1 MYWSGTTAVLESKMS
16 NTIEFIDEFFG
27 LLKEAYDMEFKPG
40 PDRREAFSFASAEY
54 EKGTDITEAVE
65 SFVEAFGKTLESA
78 TLESTQA
85 SDDLKATPKTE
96 ESDED
101 AEARKDAQAVRTAA
115 KGKKKAKKAAK
126 KKVTKKV
133 AKKAA
138 AKKVT
143 KKVAK
148 KVAKKTAKKK
158 ATGTRGPS
166 KAMQAYHAF
175 IEWGEGG
182 ICLDNATKH
191 DVAVAKAE
199 ADKEAAITA
208 IQEALDTKR
217 NNAGTYLSRFR
228 RNDLPAKSGRRNIQ
242 TGLRPG
248 LNPGQSNQESES

>member
-1 MYWSGTTAVLESKMS
+1 MS

-27 LLKEAYDMEFKPG
+27 LLKEAYDMEFKAG

-54 EKGTDITEAVE
+54 EKGTDITDAVE
-65 SFVEAFGKTLESA
+65 SFVEAFGKSLSAA

-101 AEARKDAQAVRTAA
+101 LEAREDAKAVRTAA
-115 KGKKKAKKAAK
+115 KAKKKAKKAAK

-138 AKKVT
+138 AKTVT

-175 IEWGEGG
+175 LAWGEG
-182 ICLDNATKH
+182 DH
-191 DVAVAKAE
+191 DVAVTKAE

-208 IQEALDTKR
+208 IQEALDTNR

-228 RNDLPAKSGRRNIQ
+228 RNDLPAK
-242 TGLRPG
+242 
-248 LNPGQSNQESES
+248 

>member
-1 MYWSGTTAVLESKMS
+1 MG

-40 PDRREAFSFASAEY
+40 PDRREAFTFASAEY

-65 SFVEAFGKTLESA
+65 SFVEAFGKSLEAA

-85 SDDLKATPKTE
+85 ATDLETAPKTE

-101 AEARKDAQAVRTAA
+101 AEARKDAIVVRTSA
-115 KGKKKAKKAAK
+115 KAKKKAKKAAK
-126 KKVTKKV
+126 KKV
-133 AKKAA
+133 AKKT
-138 AKKVT
+138 AKKTAGKPTTT

-166 KAMQAYHAF
+166 KAMQAYNAF
-175 IEWGEGG
+175 IQWGEG
-182 ICLDNATKH
+182 NH
-191 DVAVAKAE
+191 DEAVTKAE

-208 IQEALDTKR
+208 IQEALDTNR

-228 RNDLPAKSGRRNIQ
+228 RGDLPAK
-242 TGLRPG
+242 
-248 LNPGQSNQESES
+248 